1 MTPPYFLIGFAG
13 EPETGKAKCAPR
25 ARGRGG
31 EGGPRLP
38 LRGRRGSGL
47 SPALQEVAEKTPVL
61 SRVVGSRGPFA
72 GGVVQ
77 RCTPGGVRGGR
88 ETHAAGQ
95 GLTSTG
101 PQASVGFTPVWG
113 CPSVQGG
120 RAPSR
125 RALLEALGEWNAR
138 LRAPTRGMLLALP
151 PPWALWRCRD
161 GLTPAAPPP
170 PESLPCPRQ
179 PAASVHPRSP
189 PPVTHPPAG

>member
-61 SRVVGSRGPFA
+61 LRVVGSRGPFA

-125 RALLEALGEWNAR
+125 RALHCWRPWVG
-138 LRAPTRGMLLALP
+138 GMP
-151 PPWALWRCRD
+151 GS
-161 GLTPAAPPP
+161 GL
-170 PESLPCPRQ
+170 
-179 PAASVHPRSP
+179 
-189 PPVTHPPAG
+189 PPAGCSWLCLPRGLCGGAGTA